1 MDASS
6 KTCSSAPAAWYTSCL
21 RTRFREPALHR
32 APFNHHNDAMSY
44 TMKTLV
50 FSTKVVLDGVP
61 AGFSGRFK
69 MLHLESGQLYEY
81 RVHITKQKYTGT
93 HVPGMGSAE
102 DDNAWW
108 QRMFHALVS
117 FIERYN
123 REYGYLPSDK
133 NIYQDSRSYTGE
145 RMFGTKIGF
154 IVDET
159 MQRDL
164 ADREVILH
172 DFADQAPAAEGVDD

>member
-1 MDASS
+1 MLYD
-6 KTCSSAPAAWYTSCL
+6 
-21 RTRFREPALHR
+21 
-32 APFNHHNDAMSY
+32 
-44 TMKTLV
+44 MKTLV

-69 MLHLESGQLYEY
+69 MLHLESGQLFVY
-81 RVHITKQKYTGT
+81 RVHITKQKYAGT
-93 HVPGMGSAE
+93 HVPGMGSPEE
-102 DDNAWW
+102 DIAWW

-133 NIYQDSRSYTGE
+133 NIYQDSRFYTGE
-145 RMFGTKIGF
+145 GLFGNKIGF
-154 IVDET
+154 AVDEA

-164 ADREVILH
+164 ADREVVLP
-172 DFADQAPAAEGVDD
+172 DFADQAPAIEGMQE